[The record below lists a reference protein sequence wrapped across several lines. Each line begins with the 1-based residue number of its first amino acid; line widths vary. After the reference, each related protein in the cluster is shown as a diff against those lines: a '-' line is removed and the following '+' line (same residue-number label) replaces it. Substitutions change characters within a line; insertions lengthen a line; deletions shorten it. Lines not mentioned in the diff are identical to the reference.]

1 MHLTSTIL
9 YIVVG
14 FSIFIGFTGQQA
26 LIQRSEDQHHGYFEV
41 FLNHSL
47 NVSPILSTINVSRY
61 IQCAFSCLQNVLCFS
76 FNVATVQDINSKQ
89 YACQLLPTDKCRNPD
104 DFVLSQEFHHYAT
117 PSPCESSPRQKG
129 TRSPLNHKDG
139 HCANGGF
146 GGSCHPKVYKNCSE
160 APRKTG
166 IYHILDKQSQT
177 FPVFCD
183 QVTEGGGWTMVFKV
197 VNGIAQPLVGP
208 LWDSSQTLAE
218 NVTTALT
225 MNTTVNYLG
234 HYKNRIVNNWEA
246 FDPQKVRVVL
256 YKNGSEVLAM
266 SFNAVG
272 TNRRNWFS
280 QAKLLSSP
288 WTDLKTARHL
298 QHFDITG
305 SHTRYFEITH
315 TYGGCPNDVGWLVV
329 GNGECPWETHGS
341 SSSSS
346 IRFSKLGTGINWN
359 LFNDVGVADV
369 LTVFIR

>member
-9 YIVVG
+9 YICVG

-117 PSPCESSPRQKG
+117 PNPCESSPRQKG
-129 TRSPLNHKDG
+129 RRSPLNHKDG
-139 HCANGGF
+139 HCANGSF

-197 VNGIAQPLVGP
+197 VNGITQPFVGP

-218 NVTTALT
+218 NVTTALI
-225 MNTTVNYLG
+225 MNTTVNHLG

-256 YKNGSEVLAM
+256 YKNGSEVLSM

-272 TNRRNWFS
+272 TNRLNWFS

-288 WTDLKTARHL
+288 WTDLKTASHL
-298 QHFDITG
+298 QHFDISG
-305 SHTRYFEITH
+305 SHKRYFEITRN
-315 TYGGCPNDVGWLVV
+315 YGGCLTDQGWLVV
-329 GNGECPWETHGS
+329 GNGACPWETHGS